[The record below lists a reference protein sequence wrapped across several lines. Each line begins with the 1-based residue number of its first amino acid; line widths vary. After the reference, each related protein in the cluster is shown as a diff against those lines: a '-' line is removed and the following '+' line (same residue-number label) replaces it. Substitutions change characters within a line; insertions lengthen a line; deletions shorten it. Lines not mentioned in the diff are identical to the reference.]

1 MPELPLRKA
10 LALARVGWLSATSYR
25 VATLLQFAGVL
36 ATIVP
41 VYFVS
46 QAVQDL
52 AAASIQREG
61 GAFFA
66 FIVVGIASIY
76 LVASATATVS
86 SAIAS
91 NLGSGTF
98 ESLLGTRASIVSIL
112 VGLSLHGLAMS
123 ALRAL
128 ALLVGAAAFG
138 ADFQWAMLIAVLP
151 IVALVV
157 FAYAG
162 VGLVAGALVLAF
174 RTAGPLVSI
183 TVALSGLLGG
193 AYYSTSVVPGWLNPL
208 TEFVPL
214 THGLRATR
222 AMLLGGEGLAT
233 TWPDVLRLASNALLL
248 LTIGVVAFAFAL
260 RRARRNGS
268 LSQY

>member
-1 MPELPLRKA
+1 MRERRMRKA
-10 LALARVGWLSATSYR
+10 LALARAGWLSATSYR
-25 VATLLQFAGVL
+25 VATVLQFVGVL

-61 GAFFA
+61 GAYFA
-66 FIVVGIASIY
+66 FIVVGIASTYI
-76 LVASATATVS
+76 VAAATAAAS

-98 ESLLGTRASIVSIL
+98 EALLGTRASIVSIL
-112 VGLSLHGLAMS
+112 FGLSLHGLSMS

-128 ALLVGAAAFG
+128 ALLAGAAAFG
-138 ADFQWAMLIAVLP
+138 ADIHWLALLSVLP

-157 FAYAG
+157 VAYAG

-183 TVALSGLLGG
+183 TIALSGLLGG
-193 AYYSTSVVPGWLNPL
+193 AYYSTSVVPGWLHPL

-222 AMLLGGEGLAT
+222 AVLLGGEGLDT
-233 TWPDVLRLASNALLL
+233 TWPDLLRLTSNALLL
-248 LTIGVVAFAFAL
+248 VTAGVIAFAFAL
-260 RRARRNGS
+260 RHARRNGS